1 MFSVPS
7 QGQIIWSTL
16 DPIEGHEQR
25 GHRPMLVVSNESFNR
40 LCGGLVKIVPIT
52 TSTNEFPT
60 HIPLPKGLAVEGKV
74 MIQHERTIDVI
85 ARGYEIAG
93 QVPKEYLDKIIHLI
107 KATY

>member
-1 MFSVPS
+1 MISVPS

-16 DPIEGHEQR
+16 DPIKGHEQR
-25 GHRPMLVVSNESFNR
+25 GHRPMLVISNESFNR

-60 HIPLPKGLAVEGKV
+60 HIPLPNGLAIEGKV
-74 MIQHERTIDVI
+74 MIQHERTIDVLT
-85 ARGYEIAG
+85 RGYEVAE